1 MREDSISRVPSEVW
15 VLCREFDCPYCDD
28 GFCGMPLEEGIL
40 PTEVI
45 LECDAIYCGLAE
57 LREVNNGN
65 R

>member
-15 VLCREFDCPYCDD
+15 VLCREFDCAYCAD
-28 GFCGMPLEEGIL
+28 GFCAMPLDEGIL